1 MPSEVAAGRPF
12 GDRLRAAVNW
22 VNLSTPLGLLVAR
35 LGGATPAR
43 RADGVRLAT
52 GYRFRFPVARAF
64 TIGDVVLT
72 AHDRAWLEAR
82 PALLR
87 HELRH
92 RAQYAW
98 CLGPVMLLP
107 YAVAVAIS
115 WVVAGDT
122 SSANPFE
129 RLAGLRDGGYP
140 EPRTRFARRRR

>member
-1 MPSEVAAGRPF
+1 MPSDRPYL
-12 GDRLRAAVNW
+12 DRLRGAVNW
-22 VNLSTPLGLLVAR
+22 VNLSTPLGLLIAR
-35 LGGATPAR
+35 LGGATLVR
-43 RADGVRLAT
+43 RADGARLAT
-52 GYRFRFPVARAF
+52 GYRFGFPVASAF

-115 WVVAGDT
+115 WAVAGDT

-129 RLAGLRDGGYP
+129 RLAGLSDGGYP
-140 EPRTRFARRRR
+140 ERRTRLTRRRR